1 MTDINIGAI
10 TESLNNK
17 SDRDLRNTDTS
28 SGGDAV
34 IEYQIPTAENNY
46 TWYRKYASGWVEQGG
61 YIASSTGTS
70 TIVSVILPVE
80 MADTDY
86 QFQKT
91 THGGAAGNG
100 DLGWDW
106 ISDFPATQLSNKT
119 TTAVNIGLPANNHVL
134 GIYWEVKGMAAM

>member
-17 SDRDLRNTDTS
+17 SDRDLKNTDVS
-28 SGGDAV
+28 SGADVV
-34 IEYQIPTAENNY
+34 IEYQVPTAENNY

-70 TIVSVILPVE
+70 SIFSLTLPVE
-80 MADTDY
+80 MADTNY

-91 THGGAAGNG
+91 NHGGAVGNNG
-100 DLGWDW
+100 LGWDW

-119 TTAVNIGLPANNHVL
+119 TTTVNIGLPANSYVL
-134 GIYWEVKGMAAM
+134 GIYWEVKGMAA